1 MLKFI
6 KYSFLVYFIS
16 LIILYFLSKYYND
29 EIILIFV
36 FFGIVYAPIGG
47 LILSVLTSKFNI
59 SRPIFFIVAL
69 LVTIIAFVLAMAIAY
84 TFF

>member
-6 KYSFLVYFIS
+6 KYSFLVYLIS
-16 LIILYFLSKYYND
+16 LIILYILSKYYD
-29 EIILIFV
+29 DLMLILA

-47 LILSVLTSKFNI
+47 IILSVLTSKYNF
-59 SRPIFFIVAL
+59 SKPIFFIVAL
-69 LVTIIAFVLAMAIAY
+69 IVTIISVVLGMAIVF

>member
-16 LIILYFLSKYYND
+16 LIILYFLSKYYD
-29 EIILIFV
+29 DLMLILA

-47 LILSVLTSKFNI
+47 LILSFLTSKYNF
-59 SRPIFFIVAL
+59 SKPIFLIVAL
-69 LVTIIAFVLAMAIAY
+69 VVTIIAVVLGMTIVF

>member
-6 KYSFLVYFIS
+6 KYSFLVYLIS
-16 LIILYFLSKYYND
+16 LIILYILSKYYD
-29 EIILIFV
+29 DLMLIYA

-47 LILSVLTSKFNI
+47 LILSVLTSKYNF
-59 SRPIFFIVAL
+59 SKPIFFIVAL
-69 LVTIIAFVLAMAIAY
+69 VVTIIAIVLGMAIVF

>member
-16 LIILYFLSKYYND
+16 LIILYILSKYYD
-29 EIILIFV
+29 DLMLILA

-47 LILSVLTSKFNI
+47 IILSVLTSKYNF
-59 SRPIFFIVAL
+59 SKPVFFVVAL
-69 LVTIIAFVLAMAIAY
+69 VVTVIAIVLGMAIVF

>member
-16 LIILYFLSKYYND
+16 LIILYFLSKYYD
-29 EIILIFV
+29 DLMLIFA

-47 LILSVLTSKFNI
+47 LILSVLTSKYNF
-59 SRPIFFIVAL
+59 SKPIFFVVAIV
-69 LVTIIAFVLAMAIAY
+69 VTIIAFVFGMAITF

>member
-16 LIILYFLSKYYND
+16 LIILYFLSKYYD
-29 EIILIFV
+29 DLMLIFA

-47 LILSVLTSKFNI
+47 LILSVLTNKYNFSK
-59 SRPIFFIVAL
+59 PIFFIVAL
-69 LVTIIAFVLAMAIAY
+69 IVTIIAFVLGMAIAF

>member
-16 LIILYFLSKYYND
+16 LIILYFLSKYYD
-29 EIILIFV
+29 DLMLIFA

-47 LILSVLTSKFNI
+47 LILSVLTSKYNF
-59 SRPIFFIVAL
+59 SKPIFFVVAIA
-69 LVTIIAFVLAMAIAY
+69 VTIIAFVLGMAITF

>member
-16 LIILYFLSKYYND
+16 LIILYFLSKYYD
-29 EIILIFV
+29 DLMLIFA

-47 LILSVLTSKFNI
+47 LILSVLTSKFNL
-59 SRPIFFIVAL
+59 SKPIFFVVAL
-69 LVTIIAFVLAMAIAY
+69 VVTIIAFVLGMAIAF

>member
-6 KYSFLVYFIS
+6 KYSFLVYLIS
-16 LIILYFLSKYYND
+16 LIILYFLSKYYD
-29 EIILIFV
+29 DLMLILA

-47 LILSVLTSKFNI
+47 LILSVLTNKYNFSK
-59 SRPIFFIVAL
+59 PIFLIVAL
-69 LVTIIAFVLAMAIAY
+69 VVTIIAVVLGMTIVF

>member
-6 KYSFLVYFIS
+6 KYSFLVYLIS
-16 LIILYFLSKYYND
+16 LIILYILSKYYD
-29 EIILIFV
+29 DLMLILA

-47 LILSVLTSKFNI
+47 LILSVLTSKYNF
-59 SRPIFFIVAL
+59 SKPVFFVVAL
-69 LVTIIAFVLAMAIAY
+69 VVTVIAIVLGMTIVF

>member
-6 KYSFLVYFIS
+6 KYSFLVYLIS
-16 LIILYFLSKYYND
+16 LIILYILSKFYDDLMLVYA
-29 EIILIFV
+29 

-47 LILSVLTSKFNI
+47 LILTVLTSKYNF
-59 SRPIFFIVAL
+59 SKPIFFIVAL
-69 LVTIIAFVLAMAIAY
+69 VVTIIAIVLGMAIVF

>member
-16 LIILYFLSKYYND
+16 LIILYFLSKYYD
-29 EIILIFV
+29 DLMLIFA

-47 LILSVLTSKFNI
+47 LILSVLTSKYNF
-59 SRPIFFIVAL
+59 SKPIFFIVAL
-69 LVTIIAFVLAMAIAY
+69 IVTIIAFILGMAIAF